1 MTDERT
7 SVRRAEPHEAEA
19 IYQLLVECGRAMTE
33 LGLRNWDPP
42 PASAERIRAEIAG
55 DIVLVALGTDG
66 ALVGSVTLRAQPT
79 HEYGPDEAAGDV
91 TWGLGEAPVRY
102 MNRLAVHPARQGTGL
117 GGRLMAASE
126 AEARAAGAAALRF
139 DVLAANEELVR
150 WYERRGARVRG
161 RRRHSGLDFVV
172 MEKAL

>member
-1 MTDERT
+1 MTDEST
-7 SVRRAEPHEAEA
+7 SVRRAEPQEAEA

-33 LGLRNWDPP
+33 RGLRNWDPP
-42 PASAERIRAEIAG
+42 PASADKIRGEIAA
-55 DIVLVALGTDG
+55 DIVLVALGADG
-66 ALVGSVTLRAQPT
+66 ALLGSVTLRLVPT
-79 HEYGPDEAAGDV
+79 HEYGRDEAAGRV
-91 TWGLGEAPVRY
+91 SWALPSAPARY

-117 GGRLMAASE
+117 GGRLMAESE
-126 AEARAAGAAALRF
+126 AEARSAGAAALRF
-139 DVLAANEELVR
+139 DVLAANGELVR